1 MGFYQNYF
9 AEQHELLQYFLN
21 VHLFLNELLVRYRPF
36 KPSFLL
42 PPKNFI
48 NTTFWE
54 RVLSQ
59 KYTPLTN
66 LKGCKYNFTLM
77 INLF

>member
-21 VHLFLNELLVRYRPF
+21 VHLPFNELLVRYRPF

-42 PPKNFI
+42 PPKNYKYYLLGTGFI
-48 NTTFWE
+48 T
-54 RVLSQ
+54 
-59 KYTPLTN
+59 KIPPLTN
-66 LKGCKYNFTLM
+66 LKGGTCNPLD
-77 INLF
+77 